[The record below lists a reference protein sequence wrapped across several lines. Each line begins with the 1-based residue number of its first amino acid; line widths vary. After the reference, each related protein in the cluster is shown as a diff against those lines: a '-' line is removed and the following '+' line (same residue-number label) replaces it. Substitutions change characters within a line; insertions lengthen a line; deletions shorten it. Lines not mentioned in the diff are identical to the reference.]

1 MPNKEIITTAEME
14 QLKELLHKYNAF
26 WKASRRT
33 DIGVIKSVASF
44 VDGDIR
50 KRRAV
55 VCD

>member
-14 QLKELLHKYNAF
+14 QLKELLHKYDAF
-26 WKASRRT
+26 WKSSLRT

-44 VDGDIR
+44 VNGDIQ